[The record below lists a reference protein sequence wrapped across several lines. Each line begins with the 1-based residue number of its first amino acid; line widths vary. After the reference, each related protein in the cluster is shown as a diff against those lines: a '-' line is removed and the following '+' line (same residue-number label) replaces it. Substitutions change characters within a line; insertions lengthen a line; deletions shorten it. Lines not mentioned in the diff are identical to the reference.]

1 MDAFDQF
8 WASYPRREAKKDA
21 KKAWAQAHGDKH
33 IDAILSALAWQRRTD
48 SWVRGFVPYAA
59 TYLRGERWEDENP
72 QVVRCIVTTLA
83 EADAAAARKAEA
95 DRQNAINEQRER
107 QWREAQERRRA

>member
-21 KKAWAQAHGDKH
+21 KKAWAQANGEKH
-33 IDAILSALAWQRRTD
+33 VDAILAALAWQRRLD
-48 SWVRGFVPYAA
+48 SWVRGFVPLAA

-72 QVVRCIVTTLA
+72 LA
-83 EADAAAARKAEA
+83 ARTAVQAMADADTAAAHKAEA
-95 DRQNAINEQRER
+95 DRQNAINAEREKLWAGR
-107 QWREAQERRRA
+107 